1 MRTAKDIMTTDIIS
15 VTPDTDIPTAARLL
29 IEKKINGVP
38 VVENGKLVGILT
50 QSDLITQQK
59 TLKLPSVFTLL
70 DGIVP
75 LGGMDK
81 VEREMKKITAMTVR
95 DAMTP
100 NPVTVVP
107 EARLDE
113 VAAIM
118 VDERLHTLPVVADG
132 KVVGILGKSD
142 VLRTLMAAKA

>member
-1 MRTAKDIMTTDIIS
+1 MYAIRSYYA
-15 VTPDTDIPTAARLL
+15 
-29 IEKKINGVP
+29 
-38 VVENGKLVGILT
+38 
-50 QSDLITQQK
+50 
-59 TLKLPSVFTLL
+59 
-70 DGIVP
+70 
-75 LGGMDK
+75 
-81 VEREMKKITAMTVR
+81 
-95 DAMTP
+95 